1 MARDTEASN
10 APVLEGTSD
19 PGIDVVLERIE
30 ALLDHEPWKVS
41 DAKSQLTHVLRSARQ
56 GAPALIGLDD
66 PVVVIS
72 RETLVELVRS
82 TRHAHTWADVID
94 PADVLPLETPLLPT
108 FREHPGVSPLL
119 PTSIDPN
126 E

>member
-1 MARDTEASN
+1 MARDTDTSN
-10 APVLEGTSD
+10 APVLEATSD
-19 PGIDVVLERIE
+19 SGVNVVLERIE

-41 DAKSQLTHVLRSARQ
+41 DAKSQLTHVLRAARR

-72 RETLVELVRS
+72 RDTLVELVRS
-82 TRHAHTWADVID
+82 AQRARSWADVVAPD
-94 PADVLPLETPLLPT
+94 DVLPLETPLLPT
-108 FREHPGVSPLL
+108 FREHPAASSLL
-119 PTSIDPN
+119 PTSIEPA